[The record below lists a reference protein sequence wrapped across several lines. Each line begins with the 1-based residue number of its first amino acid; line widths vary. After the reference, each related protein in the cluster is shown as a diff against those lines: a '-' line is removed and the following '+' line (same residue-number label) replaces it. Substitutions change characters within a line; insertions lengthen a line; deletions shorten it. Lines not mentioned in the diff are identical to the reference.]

1 MSFRDDNKPME
12 LVSKDENDQVGRSV
26 VVLVNEYPELPVD
39 AVRFESIEPDAPSM
53 TVSTVQGTY
62 KTQEYINGS
71 YEAEYPFKL
80 LYRIAPGNS
89 IDKRLK
95 ADELLNDMGD
105 WLTRKTAD
113 LGGKK
118 QFLRITRDTQSAVAD
133 QYNTGEEDHQIFLT
147 LQYKVNP

>member
-1 MSFRDDNKPME
+1 MSFRDDDRPME
-12 LVSKDENDQVGRSV
+12 LVSKAESDQIARAV
-26 VVLVNEYPELPVD
+26 VVLVNTYQDLPVP
-39 AVRFESIEPDAPSM
+39 VIRYESIEPDAPSM
-53 TVSTVQGTY
+53 TVSAVQGTY

-89 IDKRLK
+89 IDKRLQ

-105 WLTRKTAD
+105 WLTKQTAD
-113 LGGKK
+113 LGEKK